1 MSPTTTFVDVGQY
14 RAEATR
20 PRRSFSRWLRL
31 ELRVLLTELRRR
43 RRRRTDLRALQA
55 LDDRMLRD
63 IGLDRGQLDAAVHG
77 RR

>member
-14 RAEATR
+14 RAEVTR